1 MFGYLNHLVY
11 FGPVSE
17 VGRQTGGHVTVAG
30 LEALQQRRVIAET
43 RQVLRQLAA
52 AATTARELPRSTGN
66 NDTVT

>member
-1 MFGYLNHLVY
+1 MY

-30 LEALQQRRVIAET
+30 LEALQQRRVVAET

-52 AATTARELPRSTGN
+52 AATTARELPRSVAT
-66 NDTVT
+66 TQLT